1 MGSASLRAP
10 GMAAEEERPAIR
22 AARAFDAG
30 FVEDARRAIEAGGEE
45 DARTLANVA
54 VLDYV
59 SKIPREAGDEASLL
73 ERLRGAE
80 GALARETSTS
90 SESLEL
96 ASHDSYALRVNTAF
110 ALQMLGR
117 DEESANILEG
127 LFADA
132 ESADDDVALR
142 ACVMFI
148 RALRRTGRID
158 RADAALARTERLFGV
173 AGESVDTLGDEPLGG
188 SPARSSSV
196 AAGTPPSS
204 PSWLRSPASAPS
216 SPTRPDATP
225 ETEGG
230 ELGLRHAALDP
241 PNLAGFR
248 AWARLER
255 ARLALDAGD
264 RERAARL
271 LDGLEA
277 RVEDEGEEGE
287 AAGLL
292 REEVRFVRARER
304 SLAGAHAEAMR
315 LLTDATIASERDP
328 NALANL
334 ARALAENGAD
344 ALAGAVLREA
354 AKRANETKAGST
366 TVAAV
371 AYAEARRS
379 YASGSYERAETLF
392 RECAETP
399 AGDRP
404 ETWIRAAESAA
415 SRAAFGARGGE
426 DDGGDEGREGASSR
440 AFELLDVATSRLEA
454 RAKLRAGEGE
464 AGSERDDAAASAA
477 IATLRAA
484 LRLDAGDH
492 EAALRDASEAAA
504 GIPDAEK
511 DPILRRY
518 AARAS
523 ELILEAKV
531 WLGRADDVEET
542 LDAVIEEYLDAGDEG
557 SSRQGATLT
566 RLATEL
572 LRSGRD
578 GENASRD
585 DDFNEAVR
593 VAGAAA
599 AAAPGDKGPAAAVA
613 RAWIAMNDPRKA
625 AEALAEARRV
635 RAKKGG
641 SVFAEGHP

>member
-1 MGSASLRAP
+1 
-10 GMAAEEERPAIR
+10 MAAEEERPAIR

-287 AAGLL
+287 AVGFL
-292 REEVRFVRARER
+292 REEVPFVRARER

-379 YASGSYERAETLF
+379 YASGSYGRAETLF
-392 RECAETP
+392 RECAETT

-454 RAKLRAGEGE
+454 RAKLRAGGGE

-599 AAAPGDKGPAAAVA
+599 AAAPGDEGPAAAVA

>member
-1 MGSASLRAP
+1 M
-10 GMAAEEERPAIR
+10 
-22 AARAFDAG
+22 
-30 FVEDARRAIEAGGEE
+30 
-45 DARTLANVA
+45 
-54 VLDYV
+54 
-59 SKIPREAGDEASLL
+59 
-73 ERLRGAE
+73 
-80 GALARETSTS
+80 
-90 SESLEL
+90 
-96 ASHDSYALRVNTAF
+96 
-110 ALQMLGR
+110 
-117 DEESANILEG
+117 
-127 LFADA
+127 
-132 ESADDDVALR
+132 
-142 ACVMFI
+142 
-148 RALRRTGRID
+148 
-158 RADAALARTERLFGV
+158 
-173 AGESVDTLGDEPLGG
+173 
-188 SPARSSSV
+188 
-196 AAGTPPSS
+196 
-204 PSWLRSPASAPS
+204 
-216 SPTRPDATP
+216 
-225 ETEGG
+225 
-230 ELGLRHAALDP
+230 
-241 PNLAGFR
+241 
-248 AWARLER
+248 
-255 ARLALDAGD
+255 
-264 RERAARL
+264 
-271 LDGLEA
+271 DGLEA

-287 AAGLL
+287 AVGFL
-292 REEVRFVRARER
+292 REEVPFVRARER

-379 YASGSYERAETLF
+379 YASGSYGRAETLF
-392 RECAETP
+392 RECAETT

-454 RAKLRAGEGE
+454 RAKLRAGGGE

-484 LRLDAGDH
+484 LRLDAGDR

-599 AAAPGDKGPAAAVA
+599 AAAPGDEGPAAAVA